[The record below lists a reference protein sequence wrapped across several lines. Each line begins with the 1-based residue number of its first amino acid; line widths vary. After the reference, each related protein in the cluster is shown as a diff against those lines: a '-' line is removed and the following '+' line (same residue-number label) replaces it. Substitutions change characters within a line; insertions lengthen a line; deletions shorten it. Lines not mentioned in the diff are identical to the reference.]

1 MAIATE
7 GRITQGSSS
16 SEREFASLLGEL
28 HALEEDIAAA
38 RAASARARGGLDLR
52 KPAKHPSAER
62 RGDRIRLPD
71 GAEIMIRPVEPQD
84 APLLEIGL
92 EHLSAM
98 SRYRRFRTRVDRFS
112 ADQLQE
118 LTRVDHR
125 TREAMGALDPQSG
138 EGVGI
143 ARYVRDPRDPKQAE
157 VTYVVTDAWQGRG
170 VGSAL
175 LERLAARARAVGV
188 ERVTATTLIGN
199 EAARRLLAR
208 VADPISEHRDG
219 GIMEITARLRKDPG

>member
-1 MAIATE
+1 MAIPTE

-28 HALEEDIAAA
+28 HALEADIAAA
-38 RAASARARGGLDLR
+38 RAASASARARGGLDLR
-52 KPAKHPSAER
+52 KPAKHPTAER

-71 GAEIMIRPVEPQD
+71 GAEIMIRPVEPTD

-112 ADQLQE
+112 SDQLQE
-118 LTRVDHR
+118 LASVDHR
-125 TREAMGALDPQSG
+125 TREAIGALDPQSG

-157 VTYVVTDAWQGRG
+157 VTT
-170 VGSAL
+170 S
-175 LERLAARARAVGV
+175 
-188 ERVTATTLIGN
+188 
-199 EAARRLLAR
+199 
-208 VADPISEHRDG
+208 
-219 GIMEITARLRKDPG
+219 